1 MKVVHNLPDRPN
13 PKERILMEEHVK
25 DFMVPIAKFPRISDT
40 ATFSGAVMALERAQ
54 DEYVSGKR
62 EQRILLV
69 TDSENK
75 VVGKLSPI
83 DVVRGLEPDY
93 EKLVDEQS
101 SAYVGNFDYVIQPM
115 KDQAMLWAKPLDDLC
130 TTAKDVLVKDFIQ
143 APKAHQVIEQ
153 EATLNSAFHRFVM
166 FKHDSL
172 FVMDGKKL
180 VGLLRFSD
188 VYREIGR
195 KIKDTC
201 RL

>member
-1 MKVVHNLPDRPN
+1 
-13 PKERILMEEHVK
+13 MEASVK

-40 ATFSGAVMALERAQ
+40 ATFSGAVMALERAN
-54 DEYVSGKR
+54 EEFLSGKR

-75 VVGKLSPI
+75 VVGKLSPL

-93 EKLVDEQS
+93 EKLLDEQS
-101 SAYVGNFDYVIQPM
+101 SVYVGNFDYVIQPM

-130 TTAKDVLVKDFIQ
+130 ITAKDVLVRDFIQ

-153 EATLNSAFHRFVM
+153 DATLNNAFHRFVM

-195 KIKDTC
+195 RIKETC

>member
-1 MKVVHNLPDRPN
+1 L
-13 PKERILMEEHVK
+13 I
-25 DFMVPIAKFPRISDT
+25 
-40 ATFSGAVMALERAQ
+40 
-54 DEYVSGKR
+54 
-62 EQRILLV
+62 
-69 TDSENK
+69 
-75 VVGKLSPI
+75 
-83 DVVRGLEPDY
+83 
-93 EKLVDEQS
+93 EQS

-143 APKAHQVIEQ
+143 APKAHQVIDQ
-153 EATLNSAFHRFVM
+153 EATLNNAFHRFVM

-201 RL
+201 GFDASEAATKSSFGPNILKDKENFHECTRRA

>member
-1 MKVVHNLPDRPN
+1 
-13 PKERILMEEHVK
+13 MEALVK

-54 DEYVSGKR
+54 EEFLSGKR
-62 EQRILLV
+62 EQRIMLV

-83 DVVRGLEPDY
+83 DVVRGLEPNY

-101 SAYVGNFDYVIQPM
+101 SVYVEKFDYVIQPM
-115 KDQAMLWAKPLDDLC
+115 KEQTTLWAKPLDDLC

-143 APKAHQVIEQ
+143 PPKSSQIIES
-153 EATLNSAFHRFVM
+153 ESTLNNAFHRFVM

-180 VGLLRFSD
+180 IGLLRFSD
-188 VYREIGR
+188 VYKEIIR
-195 KIKDTC
+195 RIKESC
-201 RL
+201 GL

>member
-1 MKVVHNLPDRPN
+1 
-13 PKERILMEEHVK
+13 MEALVK
-25 DFMVPIAKFPRISDT
+25 DFMVSIAKFPRISDS

-54 DEYVSGKR
+54 EEYMSGKR

-69 TDSENK
+69 TDADNK

-101 SAYVGNFDYVIQPM
+101 SAFVGNFDYVIQPM
-115 KDQAMLWAKPLDDLC
+115 KDQAMLWAKPLDALC
-130 TTAKDVLVKDFIQ
+130 TTAKDVLVRDFIQ
-143 APKAHQVIEQ
+143 APKAHQVIDQ
-153 EATLNSAFHRFVM
+153 EESLNNAFHRFVM

-180 VGLLRFSD
+180 VGMLRFSD

-195 KIKDTC
+195 RIKETC
-201 RL
+201 GL

>member
-1 MKVVHNLPDRPN
+1 
-13 PKERILMEEHVK
+13 MEAFVK

-54 DEYVSGKR
+54 EEYMAGKR

-69 TDSENK
+69 TDNENK
-75 VVGKLSPI
+75 VVGKLSPF
-83 DVVRGLEPDY
+83 DVVRGLEPNY
-93 EKLVDEQS
+93 EKMVDQQS
-101 SAYVGNFDYVIQPM
+101 SVYVDNFDYVIQPM

-143 APKAHQVIEQ
+143 APKPHQVIDLSES
-153 EATLNSAFHRFVM
+153 LNHAFHRFVT

-180 VGLLRFSD
+180 IGLLRFSD

-195 KIKDTC
+195 RIKDTC

>member
-1 MKVVHNLPDRPN
+1 
-13 PKERILMEEHVK
+13 METLVS
-25 DFMVPIAKFPRISDT
+25 DFMIPIAKFPRISDT

-54 DEYVSGKR
+54 EEFLSGKR
-62 EQRILLV
+62 EQRIMLV

-83 DVVRGLEPDY
+83 DVVRGLEPNF

-101 SAYVGNFDYVIQPM
+101 SVYVEKFNYVIQPM
-115 KDQAMLWAKPLDDLC
+115 KEQTTLWAKPLDDLC

-143 APKAHQVIEQ
+143 TPKSSQIIES
-153 EATLNSAFHRFVM
+153 ESTLNNAFHRFVM

-180 VGLLRFSD
+180 IGLLRFSD
-188 VYREIGR
+188 VYKEIVR
-195 KIKDTC
+195 RIKESC
-201 RL
+201 GL

>member
-1 MKVVHNLPDRPN
+1 MVHNPHFRSN
-13 PKERILMEEHVK
+13 PKERWIMEASVK

-40 ATFSGAVMALERAQ
+40 ATFSGAVMALERAN
-54 DEYVSGKR
+54 EEFLSGKR

-75 VVGKLSPI
+75 VVGKLSPL
-83 DVVRGLEPDY
+83 DVIRGLEPNY

-101 SAYVGNFDYVIQPM
+101 SVYVGNFDYVIQPM

-130 TTAKDVLVKDFIQ
+130 VTAKDVLVRDFIQ

-153 EATLNSAFHRFVM
+153 DATLNNAFHRFVM

-195 KIKDTC
+195 KIKETC

>member
-1 MKVVHNLPDRPN
+1 
-13 PKERILMEEHVK
+13 MEAFVK
-25 DFMVPIAKFPRISDT
+25 DFMVPITKFPRISDT

-54 DEYVSGKR
+54 EEFMSGKR

-69 TDSENK
+69 TDNENK
-75 VVGKLSPI
+75 VVGKLSPL
-83 DVVRGLEPDY
+83 DVIRGLEPDY

-101 SAYVGNFDYVIQPM
+101 SAYVGNFDYVIQPL
-115 KDQAMLWAKPLDDLC
+115 KDQSILWASPLDDLC
-130 TTAKDVLVKDFIQ
+130 SRAKDILVKDFIQ
-143 APKAHQVIEQ
+143 APRTHQVIDQ

-195 KIKDTC
+195 KIKETC

>member
-1 MKVVHNLPDRPN
+1 
-13 PKERILMEEHVK
+13 MEASVK
-25 DFMVPIAKFPRISDT
+25 DFMIPIAKFPRISDT

-54 DEYVSGKR
+54 EEYMSGKR

-83 DVVRGLEPDY
+83 DVVRGLEPNFDN
-93 EKLVDEQS
+93 LVDQQS
-101 SAYVGNFDYVIQPM
+101 STYVDNFDYVIQPM
-115 KDQAMLWAKPLDDLC
+115 KDQAMLWARPLDDLC
-130 TTAKDVLVKDFIQ
+130 TTAKDVLVRDFIQ
-143 APKAHQVIEQ
+143 TPKNHQIIDQ

-180 VGLLRFSD
+180 VGMLRFSD

-195 KIKDTC
+195 RIKESC
-201 RL
+201 RI

>member
-1 MKVVHNLPDRPN
+1 MVHNHQSRPN
-13 PKERILMEEHVK
+13 PKERWIMEASVK

-40 ATFSGAVMALERAQ
+40 ATFSGAVMALERANE
-54 DEYVSGKR
+54 EYLSGKR

-75 VVGKLSPI
+75 VVGKLSPL

-101 SAYVGNFDYVIQPM
+101 SVYVEKFSYVIQPM
-115 KDQAMLWAKPLDDLC
+115 KEQTTLWAKPLDDLC

-143 APKAHQVIEQ
+143 PAKSSQIID
-153 EATLNSAFHRFVM
+153 LNANLNNAFHRFVM

-188 VYREIGR
+188 VYGEISR
-195 KIKDTC
+195 RIKESC
-201 RL
+201 GL

>member
-1 MKVVHNLPDRPN
+1 MDTN
-13 PKERILMEEHVK
+13 VK
-25 DFMVPIAKFPRISDT
+25 DLMVPIAKFPRISDT

-54 DEYVSGKR
+54 EEYLSGKR

-69 TDSENK
+69 TDNENK

-93 EKLVDEQS
+93 DNLVDQQS
-101 SAYVGNFDYVIQPM
+101 SMYVDNFDYVIQPM
-115 KDQAMLWAKPLDDLC
+115 KDQALLWAKPLDDLC
-130 TTAKDVLVKDFIQ
+130 TRAKDILVRDFVQ
-143 APKAHQVIEQ
+143 SPRNHQIIDQNE
-153 EATLNSAFHRFVM
+153 TLNSAFHRFVM

-180 VGLLRFSD
+180 VGMLRFSD

-195 KIKDTC
+195 RIKESC
-201 RL
+201 RI

>member
-1 MKVVHNLPDRPN
+1 MEALV
-13 PKERILMEEHVK
+13 KE
-25 DFMVPIAKFPRISDT
+25 FMVPIAKFPRISDT

-54 DEYVSGKR
+54 EEYMSGKR

-75 VVGKLSPI
+75 VVGKLSPL
-83 DVVRGLEPDY
+83 DVVRGLEPNY
-93 EKLVDEQS
+93 EKLVDQQS
-101 SAYVGNFDYVIQPM
+101 SVYVDNFDYVIQPM
-115 KDQAMLWAKPLDDLC
+115 KDQATLWSRPLDDLC
-130 TTAKDVLVKDFIQ
+130 TRAKDVLVKDFIQ
-143 APKAHQVIEQ
+143 APKPHQVIDQ
-153 EATLNSAFHRFVM
+153 EESLNNAFHRFVT

-180 VGLLRFSD
+180 VGMLRFSD

-195 KIKDTC
+195 KIKETC

>member
-1 MKVVHNLPDRPN
+1 
-13 PKERILMEEHVK
+13 MESLVK
-25 DFMVPIAKFPRISDT
+25 DLAVPIAKFPRISDT

-54 DEYVSGKR
+54 EEYLSGKR

-75 VVGKLSPI
+75 VVGKLSPL

-93 EKLVDEQS
+93 ETLVDENAS
-101 SAYVGNFDYVIQPM
+101 SRVENFDYVIQPM
-115 KDQAMLWAKPLDDLC
+115 RDQATLWSKPLDDLC
-130 TTAKDVLVKDFIQ
+130 ARAKDIQVKDFLKP
-143 APKAHQVIEQ
+143 PKPHQIIAQDES
-153 EATLNSAFHRFVM
+153 LNAAFHRFVM

-180 VGLLRFSD
+180 TGMLRFSD

-195 KIKDTC
+195 RIRESC
-201 RL
+201 GL